1 MIRNTTHYLL
11 LLCLLSST
19 FSFAQHSNSDIQN
32 VARIVMP
39 AVDNAALQA
48 KEKERRKRKQ
58 VPEFATKF
66 PVHITPNTHGTWE
79 ALPNGKALWRLRIY
93 SKDAYSL
100 NLGFKSYFMP
110 KSGELYIYSPDQS
123 DIKGPFT
130 AADNEEH
137 GQLWTPMVEGNEIV
151 IEVKIDAYEKSMMDL
166 ELDDINH
173 DYAGHL
179 LLQNCHIDV
188 ACGLA
193 DGFDE
198 VEKYRDIIQ
207 SVAMYSFNGVNICT
221 GFLVNNARQDCTP
234 YFMTARHCSVSTN
247 NVASMVVY
255 WNFENST
262 CREITTPENGQ
273 RGDGPLDDFNTGA
286 SFLADYE
293 DTDMTLIRLD
303 DPVSDKANA
312 FFAGWN
318 RSNDMPSSSICVHH
332 PDTEEKRISIDYD
345 PAFVGTWTT
354 DDEEVEVENGN
365 HLIISDWDIGSTEGG
380 SSGAPLFDQDG
391 FLIGQLHGGLASCTN
406 DEYDSYG
413 WFNKSWEGGGT
424 IDTRLKDWLD
434 PDNLG
439 IERLE
444 GKWNTGCSISLSP
457 ETYTTDACEREASQI
472 GLLVGQG
479 LEGELMLSVEGL
491 PESVNTT
498 FSKNPVIA
506 GDSVLLNLS
515 NLADLAGQSTVFE
528 VISEDTIQRYS
539 TLLKLRVFKSGGEGQ
554 QVQLQTPL
562 NNEPAVAS
570 MPNFVWE
577 ADIEG
582 TLYDFQLATDE
593 AFTEIVV
600 ESTAQ
605 LSNSF
610 VGSTLESNRLY
621 YWRVR
626 SFTPCDGTDWS
637 EVFSFQTGVCAIEN
651 ARNLPLAISPEDPN
665 DYYSDIE
672 ITTDGRISDVNIVGI
687 DGQHSW
693 INDLRFSI
701 ISPTGTE
708 VTLIDRICSDEDDF
722 SFSFNDDSEFASLP
736 CPPDDGNSYRPM
748 EPLSAF
754 VGENARGTWRLRIRD
769 NENADGGVL
778 YEWGLQI
785 CIADADTDIGIRL
798 SQNEIDLC
806 GEDEI
811 QLDLFNGIGFG
822 DSLMLSVEGLP
833 QGIMPIYEYILAEDK
848 TSISISGL
856 NGIATGEY
864 TITFKLSDGT
874 IENYATLM
882 LYKIPVP
889 NVPNLLEPA
898 NRSMEIDT
906 LPMLMWQIQENSTYF
921 IEIARDSTF
930 TDIVES
936 ETTDAS
942 LYILQE
948 TLDSGSTYYW
958 RVTATNSCGMAQSD
972 LFSFITME
980 VTTSVK
986 EWETSALHVF
996 PNPSSGGIH
1005 IDLKEIQERV
1015 FTEVI
1020 TLDAK
1025 VLHQQ
1030 VLAPNQIHTLNLTAL
1045 PRGVYM
1051 LRFVSE
1057 EGVLTKRI
1065 LID

>member
-1 MIRNTTHYLL
+1 MIRNTHYLL
-11 LLCLLSST
+11 LLFFLSST
-19 FSFAQHSNSDIQN
+19 FSIAQHTNSDLQN

-39 AVDNAALQA
+39 AVDNTVLQA
-48 KEKERRKRKQ
+48 KEKERRKRKE
-58 VPEFATKF
+58 VPEFATKL
-66 PVHITPNTHGTWE
+66 PVHITPSTHGTWE

-93 SKDAYSL
+93 SKHAYSL
-100 NLGFKSYFMP
+100 NLGFTSYFMP
-110 KSGELYIYSPDQS
+110 KSGELYIYNPDQS
-123 DIKGPFT
+123 DVKGPFT

-137 GQLWTPMVEGNEIV
+137 GQLWTPMIEGDEIV
-151 IEVKIDAYEKSMMDL
+151 IEVKIDAREKSMMDL

-188 ACGLA
+188 SCGLA
-193 DGFDE
+193 DGFEE
-198 VEKYRDIIQ
+198 VEKHRDIIQ
-207 SVAMYSFNGVNICT
+207 SVAMYSFNGVRICT

-234 YFMTARHCSVSTN
+234 YFMTAQHCGVSTN

-262 CREITTPENGQ
+262 CRDISTPENGQ

-286 SFLADYE
+286 SFLAEYE

-303 DPVSDKANA
+303 DPVIDKANA

-318 RSNDMPSSSICVHH
+318 RSSEMPTSSICVHH
-332 PDTEEKRISIDYD
+332 PDTEEKRITIDYD
-345 PAFVGTWTT
+345 PTFVGTWTT
-354 DDEEVEVENGN
+354 DDEEIENGN
-365 HLIISDWDIGSTEGG
+365 HLIVSDWDIGSTEGG

-391 FLIGQLHGGLASCTN
+391 FFIGQLHGGLASCTN
-406 DEYDSYG
+406 DDYDSYG
-413 WFNKSWEGGGT
+413 WLHKSWEGGGT
-424 IDTRLKDWLD
+424 MDTRLKDWLD

-457 ETYTTDACEREASQI
+457 ATYITDACEEEETQI

-491 PESVNTT
+491 PESVDAT
-498 FSKNPVIA
+498 FSKNPVLA
-506 GDSVLLNLS
+506 GDSVLLNIS
-515 NLADLAGQSTVFE
+515 NLVELAGQSTIFE

-539 TLLKLRVFKSGGEGQ
+539 TLLKLRVFKNGGANQ
-554 QVQLQTPL
+554 QVQLQSPI

-570 MPNFVWE
+570 MPTFIWD

-600 ESTAQ
+600 ESMEQ
-605 LSNSF
+605 LTNSF
-610 VGSTLESNRLY
+610 FGSMLESNRQY

-626 SFTPCDGTDWS
+626 SFTPCGETDWS
-637 EVFSFQTGVCAIEN
+637 EVFSFQTGACNIEQ

-672 ITTDGRISDVNIVGI
+672 LTTDGRISDVNVVGI
-687 DGQHSW
+687 DGAHSW
-693 INDLRFSI
+693 INDLEFFL
-701 ISPTGTE
+701 ISPAGTE
-708 VTLIDRICSDEDDF
+708 VTLLSRICSDEDDF
-722 SFSFNDDSEFASLP
+722 SFSFNDDSELASLP

-748 EPLSAF
+748 ESLSAF

-785 CIADADTDIGIRL
+785 CLANADTEIGVRL

-806 GEDEI
+806 DEDEI
-811 QLDLFNGIGFG
+811 QLDLFNGEGFG
-822 DSLMLSVEGLP
+822 DSLTLTVEGLP
-833 QGIMPIYEYILAEDK
+833 QGIVPDYEYILAEDR

-856 NGIATGEY
+856 SDIAAGDY
-864 TITFKLSDGT
+864 TFTFKLSDGT
-874 IENYATLM
+874 IENYATLILHKM
-882 LYKIPVP
+882 PLPD
-889 NVPNLLEPA
+889 VPNLIEPA
-898 NRSMEIDT
+898 DLGIEIEVN
-906 LPMLMWQIQENSTYF
+906 PMFMWQIQENSTYLL
-921 IEIARDSTF
+921 EIARDTAF

-936 ETTDAS
+936 SNTDAS
-942 LYILQE
+942 LYLLQADLESE
-948 TLDSGSTYYW
+948 TMYYW
-958 RVTATNSCGMAQSD
+958 RVTATNSCGMAQSAI
-972 LFSFITME
+972 FSFMTEME
-980 VTTSVK
+980 TSIK
-986 EWETSALHVF
+986 EWETTTLRVF
-996 PNPSSGGIH
+996 PNPSSGTIH
-1005 IDLKEIQERV
+1005 IDLKKIQERV

-1030 VLAPNQIHTLNLTAL
+1030 VLAPSQTHTLDLAAL
-1045 PRGVYM
+1045 PKGIYM

-1057 EGVLTKRI
+1057 KGVLTKRI
-1065 LID
+1065 IID